1 MKFRLRTVA
10 ALLALSVSPFAAHA
24 AELETLGAMHQTGV
38 PVDWQMVPQT
48 GPKADQVRQ
57 NLAKIKLPAGFH
69 IALYALVPDARHIA
83 VGPQG
88 VVTFVGTRKTKIYAI
103 TDRSRGGVADEVKE
117 FAPTLPKK
125 IPNGPCFSK
134 DGFLYV
140 VEQNRVVEY
149 PAAEFFYES
158 PDVVAN
164 AIVPEGQLIP
174 KEESYNHT
182 ALPSR
187 LGRDN
192 KQYIHLRQQHDVP
205 PKDRPL

>member
-1 MKFRLRTVA
+1 MRFSMKAVA
-10 ALLALSVSPFAAHA
+10 VLSAVALAPLGVQAADT
-24 AELETLGAMHQTGV
+24 LETLSEMHQTNT
-38 PVDWQMVPQT
+38 PVDWPTIPQT
-48 GPKADQVRQ
+48 GPKADQVKQ
-57 NLAKIKLPAGFH
+57 NLKKIKLPPGFH
-69 IALYALVPDARHIA
+69 IDLYALVPDARHIA

-88 VVTFVGTRKTKIYAI
+88 IVTFVGTRKTKVWAV

-125 IPNGPCFSK
+125 IPNGACFSK

-164 AIVPEGQLIP
+164 AIG
-174 KEESYNHT
+174 
-182 ALPSR
+182 
-187 LGRDN
+187 
-192 KQYIHLRQQHDVP
+192 
-205 PKDRPL
+205 